1 MLRPQWHFLSDE
13 PPADIVEL
21 LLLQRDLT
29 GAERDAFM
37 QPSLTQM
44 HDPFTLPDMEAAVAK
59 LEWALTW
66 QQPVTVF
73 GDYDCDGV
81 TSTVLLYTL
90 LQKAG
95 LQVDYHVPH
104 RINDGYGLTEAGV
117 EKVHARGSRLIV
129 TVDNGISANPVDKP
143 RLMSIVRS
151 FTRRP

>member
-21 LLLQRDLT
+21 LLLQRGLT
-29 GAERDAFM
+29 GAERDTFM
-37 QPSLTQM
+37 QPSLAQL
-44 HDPFTLPDMEAAVAK
+44 HDPFALLDMEAAVTK

-104 RINDGYGLTEAGV
+104 RIDDGYGLTSDGV

-129 TVDNGISANPVDKP
+129 TVDNGIAATEA
-143 RLMSIVRS
+143 I
-151 FTRRP
+151 

>member
-21 LLLQRDLT
+21 LLLQRGLT

-37 QPSLTQM
+37 QPSLTQL
-44 HDPFTLPDMEAAVAK
+44 HDPFALPDMEAAVAK

-104 RINDGYGLTEAGV
+104 RIDDGYGLTSDGV

-129 TVDNGISANPVDKP
+129 TVDNGIAATEA
-143 RLMSIVRS
+143 I
-151 FTRRP
+151 